1 MPRGYHQTKI
11 LWTTQKRLRW
21 ENSPHA
27 LVCWAGTDYETTPSS
42 KPQNLFS
49 ADQDV
54 EKVTHPSAWK
64 VKNEKILKEGML
76 NKRCTGKTVYWAQ
89 RHVVLSG
96 ESLLLANEQGGEIRG
111 MIPRYKS
118 ALEYP
123 TVVAIKIPV
132 TDV

>member
-1 MPRGYHQTKI
+1 M
-11 LWTTQKRLRW
+11 
-21 ENSPHA
+21 
-27 LVCWAGTDYETTPSS
+27 
-42 KPQNLFS
+42 
-49 ADQDV
+49 
-54 EKVTHPSAWK
+54 
-64 VKNEKILKEGML
+64 KNEKILKEGML